1 MAIELTFKPSSK
13 YRAIRFLDD
22 NCIDYESYEQLGT
35 LVVTINDNLDDN
47 TLEQL
52 EDINVG

>member
-1 MAIELTFKPSSK
+1 MAIELTFKPTSK
-13 YRAIRFLDD
+13 YKAIRFLDD
-22 NCIDYESYEQLGT
+22 NCIDYESYEQSGN